1 MNVTVLG
8 AGSWGTTV
16 ATLTTALNPT
26 VLWARN
32 PDVAAEINADHTN
45 AAYLP
50 SVTLP
55 RRLRATAELEE
66 AVRDADVLIVGVPSS
81 GFRATIEDARKWIR
95 PWIPVV
101 SLTKGI
107 EPGTLLRMTQ
117 ILEELLPGHPAAALT
132 GPNLAREIMAG
143 QAAASV
149 IATYDMG
156 VAAALQSVLRHKLFR
171 VYRNHDV
178 VGCEIGGALK
188 NVIAIAAGIGEGL
201 GVGDNTRAGVITRG
215 LAELTRL
222 GTAMGAEPQTLAGL
236 AGMGD
241 LMATCMSPYSRN
253 RTVGE
258 LLGRGPD
265 RSKRSWPP
273 CTWWRRASAR
283 RAWPWRWRS
292 GTRWS
297 CRSARRS
304 TRWSWVCSDRSMPTG
319 ACVPP
324 ATRPTRTEAG
334 EPRPRRRRPV
344 MAGRRSGKAA
354 PGRRGRCGLAVSLR
368 QVGRSATWA
377 ASLRMRTADREHG
390 HRHGRA
396 RALAG
401 PEPHVEDGLETEGGE
416 NDLMAGL
423 PAALAR
429 DQVGGDRRLQLHG
442 HQGGHRRRHPVEHHQ
457 PAPCDAQHDPGQHRE
472 SRRPRGRPAGRQGSA
487 ATRGARPSPRR
498 R

>member
-32 PDVAAEINADHTN
+32 PDVAGEINRDHTN
-45 AAYLP
+45 AGYLP
-50 SVTLP
+50 AVKLP
-55 RRLRATAELEE
+55 RRLRATADLQE
-66 AVRDADVLIVGVPSS
+66 AVRDAEVLVVGIPSG
-81 GFRATIEDARKWIR
+81 GFRATIEDASKWIR

-107 EPGTLLRMTQ
+107 ESETLLRMTQ

-149 IATYDMG
+149 IATHDMG
-156 VAAALQSVLRHKLFR
+156 VAAALQSVLRHRLFR
-171 VYRNHDV
+171 VYRNHDL

-222 GTAMGAEPQTLAGL
+222 GSAMGAEPQTLAGL

-258 LLGRGPD
+258 RLGRGQPLD
-265 RSKRSWPP
+265 EIL
-273 CTWWRRASAR
+273 ASMRMVAEGVGTAR
-283 RAWPWRWRS
+283 MALSLAERYQVELPICAEIHK
-292 GTRWS
+292 
-297 CRSARRS
+297 
-304 TRWSWVCSDRSMPTG
+304 VVM
-319 ACVPP
+319 
-324 ATRPTRTEAG
+324 G
-334 EPRPRRRRPV
+334 EQRPV
-344 MAGRRSGKAA
+344 DAY
-354 PGRRGRCGLAVSLR
+354 RGL
-368 QVGRSATWA
+368 
-377 ASLRMRTADREHG
+377 
-390 HRHGRA
+390 
-396 RALAG
+396 
-401 PEPHVEDGLETEGGE
+401 
-416 NDLMAGL
+416 
-423 PAALAR
+423 
-429 DQVGGDRRLQLHG
+429 
-442 HQGGHRRRHPVEHHQ
+442 
-457 PAPCDAQHDPGQHRE
+457 
-472 SRRPRGRPAGRQGSA
+472 RPAGHEADPDRY
-487 ATRGARPSPRR
+487 
-498 R
+498 

>member
-1 MNVTVLG
+1 MKVTVLG

-16 ATLTTALNPT
+16 AALTTALNPT

-32 PDVAAEINADHTN
+32 PDVATEITSDHTN

-50 SVTLP
+50 TVTLP
-55 RRLRATAELEE
+55 RRLRATADLEE
-66 AVRDADVLIVGVPSS
+66 AVRGADVLVVGVPSS
-81 GFRATIEDARKWIR
+81 GFRATVEEARKWIR

-149 IATYDMG
+149 IATEDMG

-241 LMATCMSPYSRN
+241 LVATCMSPYSRN

-258 LLGRGPD
+258 LLGRGKPLDEILATMHMVAEGVGTARIALSLAERHQVELPICAEIHRVVTGEQRPVDAYRGLRAAGHESDPD
-265 RSKRSWPP
+265 RY
-273 CTWWRRASAR
+273 
-283 RAWPWRWRS
+283 
-292 GTRWS
+292 
-297 CRSARRS
+297 
-304 TRWSWVCSDRSMPTG
+304 
-319 ACVPP
+319 
-324 ATRPTRTEAG
+324 
-334 EPRPRRRRPV
+334 
-344 MAGRRSGKAA
+344 
-354 PGRRGRCGLAVSLR
+354 
-368 QVGRSATWA
+368 
-377 ASLRMRTADREHG
+377 
-390 HRHGRA
+390 
-396 RALAG
+396 
-401 PEPHVEDGLETEGGE
+401 
-416 NDLMAGL
+416 
-423 PAALAR
+423 
-429 DQVGGDRRLQLHG
+429 
-442 HQGGHRRRHPVEHHQ
+442 
-457 PAPCDAQHDPGQHRE
+457 
-472 SRRPRGRPAGRQGSA
+472 
-487 ATRGARPSPRR
+487 
-498 R
+498 